1 MRTAPVM
8 RTSISLYLIFALVV
22 GLAAGVSAAEGE
34 GWPGWLGK
42 VPEGALVEVPPLG
55 AGVPAP
61 PEVLGYRLGE
71 RFTGWEEAR
80 GYLGELERASGRVR
94 VWEYGET
101 VEGRPLVLVAVSS
114 EGNLGRLEEIRRD
127 RGRLAEPE
135 GLGAEERERLER
147 ETPVVVWLGYGI
159 HGNETSSTEAAL
171 GTAYVL
177 AAAGGQW
184 AERLERVVVLIDP
197 LENPDGRERYLAAY
211 RQRRGEAPNPDPE
224 AAEHREPWPGG
235 RGNHYLFDLN
245 RDWTWATQVETR
257 HRLAEL
263 RRWEPQ
269 VVVDLH
275 EMNPRSAYFFP
286 PVAEPVLPAIDPAV
300 VGWLDVFGR
309 ANAAAFDRAG
319 WLWFKAESFDLY
331 YPGYGDSY
339 PSLRGAVGMTYEV
352 GGGGR
357 AGEALRLPDGSL
369 LTLASRTARHLTASL
384 ATVAAAADRA
394 DELDRDFVAG
404 RLAKATSAPVT
415 YLWPAG
421 AAEAEPLAR
430 LLALHGV
437 RVCRLTATE
446 RLPTRR
452 LAGRPGSG
460 GPAGPGPGDDREPR
474 GAGAGGGEPRTAFA
488 AGTWAVTTA
497 QPLGRLVHAL
507 MEPAAL
513 PEEYVE
519 RQRERAERNLDA
531 QFYDVTAWALPLA
544 FNLEAWAHDGVP
556 ASLEAVKLEPGP
568 GGGGDGAERITADP
582 DVTTAPSNAG
592 AGEAAAANGGA
603 GSVVP
608 PGGIGSGGAVASDA
622 RLGWLIPWDG
632 LSGYRAAARLLA
644 AGVPLRAAL
653 TAVGLPGRTAG
664 AGTLFAPRLGGPGD
678 LDARVAAA
686 TAAEGVAAAG
696 IAGSYGEGVSL
707 GSNRVVAV
715 RPPRVALVGGAGVSS
730 TAFGALWHLLD
741 QAVGL
746 PVTRLDLDRLGDADL
761 AGFTAVVLPDGD
773 YGEGLGGKAGDA
785 LAGWLRRGGVL
796 IASGDA
802 LAWLRARELSAVE
815 TWPPYDRDGGEPAG
829 GGPAAAPAA
838 VATDPEA
845 PPEPDAVT
853 RRLLATPGAVLAT
866 RLTPGHP
873 LAAGLPSPPPV
884 LFEGDRVW
892 LPTGDPQID
901 VLTAV
906 AASPVAAGFAWPEAR
921 ERLAGALLVA
931 SEEVG
936 DGRLVLFAQDP
947 AFRGFWRSTMPL
959 LLNAVLY
966 SPSWG
971 TDRY

>member
-1 MRTAPVM
+1 
-8 RTSISLYLIFALVV
+8 
-22 GLAAGVSAAEGE
+22 
-34 GWPGWLGK
+34 
-42 VPEGALVEVPPLG
+42 
-55 AGVPAP
+55 
-61 PEVLGYRLGE
+61 
-71 RFTGWEEAR
+71 
-80 GYLGELERASGRVR
+80 

-357 AGEALRLPDGSL
+357 AGEALHLPDGSL

-404 RLAKATSAPVT
+404 RLAQATSAPVT

-437 RVCRLTATE
+437 RVGRLAAAE
-446 RLPTRR
+446 RLPARR
-452 LAGRPGSG
+452 LDGRSTG
-460 GPAGPGPGDDREPR
+460 GPAGGGAAPR
-474 GAGAGGGEPRTAFA
+474 AFA
-488 AGTWAVTTA
+488 AGTWAATTA
-497 QPLGRLVHAL
+497 QPLGRLVRAL

-513 PEEYVE
+513 PEAYVE

-544 FNLEAWAHDGVP
+544 FNLEAWTHDGAP
-556 ASLEAVKLEPGP
+556 ASLEAVAIEAGRED
-568 GGGGDGAERITADP
+568 GG
-582 DVTTAPSNAG
+582 APSSLAS
-592 AGEAAAANGGA
+592 ASRSGEKEVTGGA
-603 GSVVP
+603 SSLVP
-608 PGGIGSGGAVASDA
+608 PPGTGTEAAVASDA

-632 LSGYRAAARLLA
+632 LSGYRAAARLLD
-644 AGVPLRAAL
+644 AGVPLRTAL

-686 TAAEGVAAAG
+686 AAAEGVAAAG

-746 PVTRLDLDRLGDADL
+746 PVTRLDLDRLGDTDL

-773 YGEGLGGKAGDA
+773 YREGLGGKAGDA

>member
-1 MRTAPVM
+1 MIEQGPLR
-8 RTSISLYLIFALVV
+8 LYLALVLLV
-22 GLAAGVSAAEGE
+22 GAGAPAWGE
-34 GWPGWLGK
+34 DGWPGWLAP
-42 VPEGALVEVPPLG
+42 VPEGARMEVPELRE
-55 AGVPAP
+55 GVPAP

-80 GYLGELERASGRVR
+80 GYLGALEASGRVE
-94 VWEYGET
+94 VWRYGQT
-101 VEGRPLVLVAVSS
+101 YEGRPLVLAAVTS
-114 EGNLGRLEEIRRD
+114 EANLGRLEEIRRD
-127 RGRLAEPE
+127 RARLAEPE
-135 GLGAEERERLER
+135 GMGAAERERLER

-159 HGNETSSTEAAL
+159 HGNETSSMEAAL

-177 AAAGGQW
+177 AAAGGEW
-184 AERLERVVVLIDP
+184 EERLERVVVLIDP

-211 RQRRGEAPNPDPE
+211 RQRRGGAPNPDPE

-269 VVVDLH
+269 VFVDLH

-286 PVAEPVLPAIDPAV
+286 PVAEPVLPAIDPSV
-300 VGWLDVFGR
+300 VEWLDVFGR

-404 RLAKATSAPVT
+404 RLAQARSAPVT

-430 LLALHGV
+430 LLARHGV
-437 RVCRLTATE
+437 RVGRLATAE
-446 RLPTRR
+446 RLAARR
-452 LAGRPGSG
+452 LDRRPAG
-460 GPAGPGPGDDREPR
+460 GPA
-474 GAGAGGGEPRTAFA
+474 AGGAAPRSAFA
-488 AGTWAVTTA
+488 AGTWAATTA

-507 MEPAAL
+507 MEPDVAL
-513 PEEYVE
+513 PEAYIE
-519 RQRERAERNLDA
+519 RQRERAERNLDDE
-531 QFYDVTAWALPLA
+531 FYDVTAWALPLA
-544 FNLEAWAHDGVP
+544 FNLEAWAHDGEP
-556 ASLEAVKLEPGP
+556 ASFEAVDLEAGRESGADAGDPSAEAPGDP
-568 GGGGDGAERITADP
+568 G
-582 DVTTAPSNAG
+582 
-592 AGEAAAANGGA
+592 
-603 GSVVP
+603 
-608 PGGIGSGGAVASDA
+608 A
-622 RLGWLIPWDG
+622 RLGWLVSWDG
-632 LSGYRAAARLLA
+632 LAGYRAAARLLDG
-644 AGVPLRAAL
+644 GVPLRVAL
-653 TAVGLPGRTAG
+653 TEVGLPGRGAG
-664 AGTLFAPRLGGPGD
+664 AGTLFAPRIGAPGD
-678 LDARVAAA
+678 LDVRVAAA
-686 TAAEGVAAAG
+686 AAADG
-696 IAGSYGEGVSL
+696 VEAAGVAGSYGEGVSL

-715 RPPRVALVGGAGVSS
+715 RPPRVALIGGGGVSS

-741 QAVGL
+741 QRIGL

-773 YGEGLGGKAGDA
+773 YREPLDGEAGDA

-796 IASGDA
+796 VAAGDA
-802 LAWLRARELSAVE
+802 LAWLRARELTAVE
-815 TWPPYDRDGGEPAG
+815 TWPPFDRDETEGAG
-829 GGPAAAPAA
+829 GGPAAAAA
-838 VATDPEA
+838 PSGATAAGTDPEA
-845 PPEPDAVT
+845 PPGPDAVA

-873 LAAGLPSPPPV
+873 LAAGVPSPPPV

-901 VLTAV
+901 VLTAD
-906 AASPVAAGFAWPEAR
+906 AAAPVAAGFAWPEAR
-921 ERLAGALLVA
+921 ERLAGALLVT
-931 SEEVG
+931 SEQVG

-947 AFRGFWRSTMPL
+947 AFRGFWRATMPL

-966 SPSWG
+966 APSWG